1 MTIIGIVLRNNS
13 LKLVKIENIIIY
25 SLIYNINKKM
35 DASFEY
41 RMTDDEKYYM
51 KYIKAKFTNL
61 DDFFLDYFKPKP
73 DVKFYQ
79 LRDYIK
85 FLTNL
90 KEDYRKKSMSY
101 WVKDPRGFTYISQ
114 SSELKSLY
122 NKIEKIDKVIK
133 QNQIEIKHDKF
144 LEKEIKQKKKKSKAH
159 ELCEKLDR
167 DEMTD
172 EEYAEFLAYQE
183 ELKMEEHAIYH
194 ENKYKAVLVQ
204 LLEYT
209 IPMNEAREHFRETT
223 GYTMNPKLIEL
234 DKKIIK
240 YF

>member
-1 MTIIGIVLRNNS
+1 
-13 LKLVKIENIIIY
+13 
-25 SLIYNINKKM
+25 M

-101 WVKDPRGFTYISQ
+101 WVKDPRGFTYINQ

-172 EEYAEFLAYQE
+172 EEYADFLAYQE

-194 ENKYKAVLVQ
+194 ENKYKAVLAQ

-234 DKKIIK
+234 EKKIIK

>member
-1 MTIIGIVLRNNS
+1 
-13 LKLVKIENIIIY
+13 
-25 SLIYNINKKM
+25 M

-101 WVKDPRGFTYISQ
+101 WVKDSRGFTHISQ

-223 GYTMNPKLIEL
+223 GYIMNPKLIEL
-234 DKKIIK
+234 DKKIIR

>member
-1 MTIIGIVLRNNS
+1 
-13 LKLVKIENIIIY
+13 
-25 SLIYNINKKM
+25 M
-35 DASFEY
+35 DAPFVY
-41 RMTDDEKYYM
+41 PMTDDEKYYM
-51 KYIKAKFTNL
+51 MYIKAKFTNVN
-61 DDFFLDYFKPKP
+61 DFFIDFFKPKP

-90 KEDYRKKSMSY
+90 KEDYRKKSMSDKY
-101 WVKDPRGFTYISQ
+101 WIKDPRGFTYISQ

-144 LEKEIKQKKKKSKAH
+144 IEKEIKQKKKKSKAH
-159 ELCEKLDR
+159 ELSEKLDR
-167 DEMTD
+167 EEMTD
-172 EEYAEFLAYQE
+172 EEYADFLAYQE
-183 ELKMEEHAIYH
+183 ILKMEEHAIYH
-194 ENKYKAVLVQ
+194 ENKYKAVLTE

-209 IPMNEAREHFRETT
+209 IPMIEAREHFRETT

-234 DKKIIK
+234 DKKIIR

>member
-1 MTIIGIVLRNNS
+1 MSSPYEYSMT
-13 LKLVKIENIIIY
+13 E
-25 SLIYNINKKM
+25 
-35 DASFEY
+35 
-41 RMTDDEKYYM
+41 DDKYYM
-51 KYIKAKFTNL
+51 MYIKSRFTNI
-61 DDFFLDYFKPKP
+61 DNYFIDYFKPKP
-73 DVKFYQ
+73 DIKFYQ

-90 KEDYRKKSMSY
+90 KEDYHKKSMSY
-101 WVKDPRGFTYISQ
+101 WIKDPRGFTYISQ

-133 QNQIEIKHDKF
+133 QNQIAIKHDKF

-172 EEYAEFLAYQE
+172 EEYADFLAYQE
-183 ELKMEEHAIYH
+183 ELKMEEYAIYH

-234 DKKIIK
+234 DKKNIR
-240 YF
+240 FF

>member
-1 MTIIGIVLRNNS
+1 
-13 LKLVKIENIIIY
+13 
-25 SLIYNINKKM
+25 M
-35 DASFEY
+35 DASYEY

-61 DDFFLDYFKPKP
+61 DDFFIDYFKPKP

-144 LEKEIKQKKKKSKAH
+144 LEKEIKQNKKKSKAH
-159 ELCEKLDR
+159 KLCEKLDR

-223 GYTMNPKLIEL
+223 GYIMNPKLIEL
-234 DKKIIK
+234 DKKIIR